1 MTKTARDLNAIEQD
15 LVDLNNG
22 VLTVTGRLVD
32 ASNATLYAMCSVNDQ
47 LGERE
52 FACIYKPIAGERPLW
67 DFPDGS
73 LANREYLSF
82 LISHWLELHLVPPTI
97 LRDGPY
103 GTGMVQKWIDIDQSV
118 DLMEFYQSD
127 HPKLRELALFD
138 FITNNTDRKIGHLIP
153 TADGH
158 LYGCDHGV
166 TFHEDDKL
174 RTVLWQWAGISYT
187 EVEKSLLIKA
197 RELFTGS
204 KVEIIS
210 GLITQEEINST
221 IARIDRALFEGS
233 FFLPSPDWPAV
244 PWPPF

>member
-1 MTKTARDLNAIEQD
+1 MTKTVRDLSLIEQD

-32 ASNATLYAMCSVNDQ
+32 ASNATLYAMCSVKDVNGD
-47 LGERE
+47 RE

-82 LISHWLELHLVPPTI
+82 LVSHWLELHLVPPTI

-103 GTGMVQKWIDIDQSV
+103 GTGMVQKWIDIDPSV
-118 DLMEFYQSD
+118 DLMNFYQSE

-138 FITNNTDRKIGHLIP
+138 LITNNTDRKIGHLIP
-153 TADGH
+153 TQDGH
-158 LYGCDHGV
+158 VYGCDHGV

-174 RTVLWQWAGISYT
+174 RTVLWQWAGVSYT
-187 EVEKSLLIKA
+187 EVEKSLLLLA

-204 KVEIIS
+204 KLEIIN
-210 GLITQEEINST
+210 GLITEEEIAAT
-221 IARIDRALFEGS
+221 VARIDRALIEGS
-233 FFLPSPDWPAV
+233 FTLPSPDWPAV